1 MRRVEDALRPHAAG
15 PEPGSTDN
23 FKVKFGSVEEILSAR
38 EPSLTHI
45 FPRVLIAG
53 PLPLNRLT
61 LLFIL
66 QALLAACGGGGGG
79 GGGSGGSGPV
89 TAAAPPVARQVLKPP
104 ESPESPVPPEPPA
117 PPVPTELPQSPET
130 QTSPLIV
137 NNGLEDVTYDARSD
151 GQMAE
156 PPTILDPDWMDERHR
171 EMNERIVGAKAPGQ
185 SPPDLS
191 VSAFTMSAHRLVI
204 EPAPSK
210 WDEDSN
216 PQEMERRPRRNDN
229 DLLVTLPGKRGPPAD
244 DREPL
249 FGSGP
254 LSLTR
259 NFKIKVGDFN
269 FESDR
274 VRDPDGDPHFLIEL
288 QARSIP
294 QDPESQPPGQ
304 LITTRVFRLR
314 IQNLDEYAPS
324 FEEQPWQ
331 AESHTEVIAADAE
344 TSFAVKA
351 IDRDRFDTVRYEL
364 AEATSDNDNHL
375 VSFDYGSNSIR
386 FAAGM
391 FDFEQ
396 ALRSEDGR
404 RYFLIEI
411 AAISDAT
418 GSVHELTHTTRSFRI
433 WIADADDTP
442 TSLQLSNTLASLAET
457 ADVSSRTK
465 VADLDVSDADSDAAF
480 LRHSFTLSGRHR
492 ELFEVAGGALYLKAG
507 TLLDHETA
515 PRLEVTVSLD
525 GTTFTADY
533 RLAIDD
539 RNDTPLRL
547 SAAAQVEVDEGG
559 LDTGHVVR
567 AVKQDD
573 AGGPVRYAITGGA
586 DRRRFTVD
594 EATGALRFHPEKKLP
609 DHEKPRDRDR
619 DNVYDVEVTAT
630 SASLFDGDATQRATQ
645 TVGVRVRDVNDVRPV
660 VTSGGTASVDENIA
674 ANNHAGQ
681 RGDAFIIYR
690 ATARKDDTGPALRWE
705 LGGADAAAFG
715 INDDGEVWFR
725 QSPDYD
731 GDQRSGRTGYSF
743 TATAISGALRSEAH
757 HVRVT
762 VANRLDETPVLTP
775 PGRLSVDET
784 ETGTTSTDFGNVV
797 VARLAA
803 TTREAGPEPV
813 HFIMMDVDNPYF
825 QVSEEGV
832 ITLRQAIDHEALTE
846 RQKRDGLQLVVAVYQ
861 QRQGEGMLRSE
872 GTVLNVHVNDL
883 PDPIVQ
889 SIVYDPATQT
899 LTASV
904 PAAGALGVYLNDI
917 RQVTRGADGS
927 GGFATQLHFDKSAVV
942 RTDYWW
948 IRSFPGVED
957 ETAGAGNWRYHVA
970 LNANHNFASVKALPQ
985 GYRGSD
991 EFLATIVTDAGQELA
1006 RTRFTLSVT
1015 GINDAPVARNKAL
1028 HFLPS
1033 LTKAHVFDESFFDF
1047 TEFDIDQS
1055 TGRPEAWSLIRL
1067 TNFANVDS
1075 VFWTGD
1081 PATLGATG
1089 LSGTASY
1096 SLRTL
1101 YQHGVRHLDFGPNEI
1116 GNLVFRWSQDMIDR
1130 IILGQSPQLRVTY
1143 QVFDQHDAGSS
1154 QADLYFHP
1162 HMAPSGNVLHLGS
1175 VQHKQVHV
1183 GAGEVRNSLSR
1194 FVEDVYS
1201 EKREVSGVDNSGFFS
1216 PTHIR
1221 FVSMPGGVPWDGARW
1236 VSDHAVFQAHH
1247 LFNPNGNH
1255 ASPTHTTQAAKIS
1268 TTDFAFRSIGENGY
1282 RDYQTAVRESG
1293 NSPDYFSDSSFIIGF
1308 HLSADGGHSWS
1319 RLIYYY
1325 SDTNMRAVTYVFR
1338 EYTNQIGNPRAD
1350 NELGYLYGQ
1359 HEFFDNDV
1367 GSLGETLGEPGVNHI
1382 WGYGESE
1389 KLWFG
1394 GNRKL
1399 SFGNLNTVYFKMRDV
1414 GGDPG
1419 IRDTVLFNHHRAEH
1433 GPGPNMLAVL
1443 YDYTIDESDLA
1454 AGVTLLGV
1462 PADIA

>member
-1 MRRVEDALRPHAAG
+1 
-15 PEPGSTDN
+15 
-23 FKVKFGSVEEILSAR
+23 
-38 EPSLTHI
+38 
-45 FPRVLIAG
+45 
-53 PLPLNRLT
+53 
-61 LLFIL
+61 
-66 QALLAACGGGGGG
+66 
-79 GGGSGGSGPV
+79 
-89 TAAAPPVARQVLKPP
+89 
-104 ESPESPVPPEPPA
+104 
-117 PPVPTELPQSPET
+117 
-130 QTSPLIV
+130 
-137 NNGLEDVTYDARSD
+137 
-151 GQMAE
+151 MAE

-259 NFKIKVGDFN
+259 NFKIKEGDFN

-331 AESHTEVIAADAE
+331 AESHTKVIAADAE

-375 VSFDYGSNSIR
+375 VSFDYGSCSIR

-418 GSVHELTHTTRSFRI
+418 GSVHELTHKTRSFRI

-442 TSLQLSNTLASLAET
+442 TGLQLSNTLASLAET

-525 GTTFTADY
+525 GTTFAADY

-539 RNDTPLRL
+539 RP
-547 SAAAQVEVDEGG
+547 DES
-559 LDTGHVVR
+559 
-567 AVKQDD
+567 
-573 AGGPVRYAITGGA
+573 I
-586 DRRRFTVD
+586 TVD
-594 EATGALRFHPEKKLP
+594 AL
-609 DHEKPRDRDR
+609 
-619 DNVYDVEVTAT
+619 
-630 SASLFDGDATQRATQ
+630 
-645 TVGVRVRDVNDVRPV
+645 
-660 VTSGGTASVDENIA
+660 
-674 ANNHAGQ
+674 
-681 RGDAFIIYR
+681 
-690 ATARKDDTGPALRWE
+690 
-705 LGGADAAAFG
+705 
-715 INDDGEVWFR
+715 
-725 QSPDYD
+725 
-731 GDQRSGRTGYSF
+731 
-743 TATAISGALRSEAH
+743 
-757 HVRVT
+757 
-762 VANRLDETPVLTP
+762 
-775 PGRLSVDET
+775 PGLSV
-784 ETGTTSTDFGNVV
+784 
-797 VARLAA
+797 
-803 TTREAGPEPV
+803 
-813 HFIMMDVDNPYF
+813 
-825 QVSEEGV
+825 SE
-832 ITLRQAIDHEALTE
+832 
-846 RQKRDGLQLVVAVYQ
+846 
-861 QRQGEGMLRSE
+861 
-872 GTVLNVHVNDL
+872 
-883 PDPIVQ
+883 
-889 SIVYDPATQT
+889 
-899 LTASV
+899 
-904 PAAGALGVYLNDI
+904 
-917 RQVTRGADGS
+917 
-927 GGFATQLHFDKSAVV
+927 
-942 RTDYWW
+942 
-948 IRSFPGVED
+948 
-957 ETAGAGNWRYHVA
+957 
-970 LNANHNFASVKALPQ
+970 
-985 GYRGSD
+985 
-991 EFLATIVTDAGQELA
+991 
-1006 RTRFTLSVT
+1006 
-1015 GINDAPVARNKAL
+1015 
-1028 HFLPS
+1028 
-1033 LTKAHVFDESFFDF
+1033 
-1047 TEFDIDQS
+1047 
-1055 TGRPEAWSLIRL
+1055 
-1067 TNFANVDS
+1067 
-1075 VFWTGD
+1075 
-1081 PATLGATG
+1081 
-1089 LSGTASY
+1089 
-1096 SLRTL
+1096 
-1101 YQHGVRHLDFGPNEI
+1101 
-1116 GNLVFRWSQDMIDR
+1116 
-1130 IILGQSPQLRVTY
+1130 
-1143 QVFDQHDAGSS
+1143 
-1154 QADLYFHP
+1154 
-1162 HMAPSGNVLHLGS
+1162 
-1175 VQHKQVHV
+1175 
-1183 GAGEVRNSLSR
+1183 
-1194 FVEDVYS
+1194 
-1201 EKREVSGVDNSGFFS
+1201 
-1216 PTHIR
+1216 
-1221 FVSMPGGVPWDGARW
+1221 
-1236 VSDHAVFQAHH
+1236 
-1247 LFNPNGNH
+1247 
-1255 ASPTHTTQAAKIS
+1255 
-1268 TTDFAFRSIGENGY
+1268 
-1282 RDYQTAVRESG
+1282 
-1293 NSPDYFSDSSFIIGF
+1293 NSPDHFSDSSFIIGF

-1394 GNRKL
+1394 GSRKL

-1414 GGDPG
+1414 GGDPASG
-1419 IRDTVLFNHHRAEH
+1419 IRSCSITIEPSMDRARTCW
-1433 GPGPNMLAVL
+1433 PCSMIIQLTKVILPPV
-1443 YDYTIDESDLA
+1443 
-1454 AGVTLLGV
+1454 
-1462 PADIA
+1462 